1 MWEYGIRN
9 TRTEEEDIIFGY
21 SPDDAFSRNPEF
33 NPNEWFIWYSE
44 YID

>member
-9 TRTEEEDIIFGY
+9 ARTGEKNIIFGY
-21 SPDDAFSRNPEF
+21 SPENAFDRNPEF
-33 NPNEWFIWYSE
+33 NPSEWYIWYSE